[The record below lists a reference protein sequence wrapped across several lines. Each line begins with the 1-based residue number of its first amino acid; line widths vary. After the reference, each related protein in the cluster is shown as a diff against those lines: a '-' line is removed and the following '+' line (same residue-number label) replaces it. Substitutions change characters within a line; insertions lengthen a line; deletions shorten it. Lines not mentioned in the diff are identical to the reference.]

1 MCQLLKHVSPLK
13 MKSPNKI
20 LVNRL
25 AMSEKNIKLVNKT
38 KSGMIRKCSSCEK
51 FNITFNNIFLE
62 LTQSELSNFKN
73 YLELT
78 EIEYWENEYGIMN
91 SKAIPIPTNQHNL
104 ILVFNRA
111 EFEELKTLLNFENDF
126 NFKSLSSKEIKNNFC
141 EN

>member
-13 MKSPNKI
+13 TESPNKI

>member
-1 MCQLLKHVSPLK
+1 
-13 MKSPNKI
+13 
-20 LVNRL
+20 
-25 AMSEKNIKLVNKT
+25 
-38 KSGMIRKCSSCEK
+38 MI
-51 FNITFNNIFLE
+51 
-62 LTQSELSNFKN
+62 
-73 YLELT
+73 
-78 EIEYWENEYGIMN
+78 

>member
-1 MCQLLKHVSPLK
+1 ME
-13 MKSPNKI
+13 SPNKI

-73 YLELT
+73 YLEQT